1 MAPKT
6 DAFVK
11 HLCFGWRMQPARS
24 EKKLRGL
31 QAALAGM
38 FNQMDQ
44 AISATTFET
53 NNDLRYSVT
62 TFLIRFDAIFTLNQD
77 LLLERII

>member
-1 MAPKT
+1 
-6 DAFVK
+6 
-11 HLCFGWRMQPARS
+11 MQPARS

-62 TFLIRFDAIFTLNQD
+62 TFLIRFDAKTSYLSA
-77 LLLERII
+77 LSERQRRSITPDCVAAQVE

>member
-1 MAPKT
+1 
-6 DAFVK
+6 
-11 HLCFGWRMQPARS
+11 
-24 EKKLRGL
+24 LRGL